1 MSSKVKRWL
10 PQSSIISL
18 SDTFSRYFWHPLQK
32 RKRRR
37 HKLIVLQTNRSQSSS
52 ADGLIALMEVPGW
65 RRGTGLSS
73 QRLLWTR
80 GSCGNVGCVKG
91 RMKNMCAWIWRDLF
105 FSRLS
110 YKPPSLFAHIWPSCS
125 LCWFFLSLN
134 NLFWYHQ
141 LIKFAQMSHWKLQS
155 KLDSQ
160 NVVFQSQSISTIA
173 AQI

>member
-18 SDTFSRYFWHPLQK
+18 SDTFSWYFWHPLQK

-73 QRLLWTR
+73 ERLLWTQ

-91 RMKNMCAWIWRDLF
+91 RMKNMCARIWRDLF
-105 FSRLS
+105 FLVLNDRLS
-110 YKPPSLFAHIWPSCS
+110 EKPPSLFTDIWP
-125 LCWFFLSLN
+125 FFAVWAG
-134 NLFWYHQ
+134 FFKFEQ
-141 LIKFAQMSHWKLQS
+141 FILIPPAH
-155 KLDSQ
+155 
-160 NVVFQSQSISTIA
+160 
-173 AQI
+173 